1 MREMRD
7 FCENSRHPRNLFI
20 GAGGPR
26 YAGRTSDLRGAFLV
40 REAYS
45 EGTRGV
51 RLHHCLPH
59 PRAKCLVNVG
69 DPEPSIRVRGA
80 YEGTQGVLLRIRL

>member
-1 MREMRD
+1 MREMKY
-7 FCENSRHPRNLFI
+7 FSKGSRHPRNLFI

-40 REAYS
+40 RGAYS

-51 RLHHCLPH
+51 RLRHCLPH
-59 PRAKCLVNVG
+59 PRAKCLSTWLIRSLVSEYAG
-69 DPEPSIRVRGA
+69 RTRVRRA
-80 YEGTQGVLLRIRL
+80 YSFG